1 MRLLY
6 GHSFQSF
13 IWNRMVSLRIQRHGL
28 RAVPGDFVLAST
40 AAAAAATT
48 TESAPDAETDAADE
62 SVRPLY

>member
-40 AAAAAATT
+40 AAAADTT